1 MTIFLMVSRFSL
13 ILVNDNFLAF
23 SFFHYG
29 CGNCSSVNG
38 WASDLHLSVVN
49 SKNLVKSNCFSSSPY
64 FSGLFRVH
72 MAPPIIITRQ
82 LRRLYA
88 LIASL
93 CGTLENNSIL
103 LRSCQHFFQQYV
115 MQVRTPP
122 GQPAFGVVVCV

>member
-1 MTIFLMVSRFSL
+1 
-13 ILVNDNFLAF
+13 
-23 SFFHYG
+23 
-29 CGNCSSVNG
+29 
-38 WASDLHLSVVN
+38 
-49 SKNLVKSNCFSSSPY
+49 
-64 FSGLFRVH
+64 

-122 GQPAFGVVVCV
+122 GQPAFGVVVCVYEFFVPGEGLPWFGAAGEDKVCGAHS